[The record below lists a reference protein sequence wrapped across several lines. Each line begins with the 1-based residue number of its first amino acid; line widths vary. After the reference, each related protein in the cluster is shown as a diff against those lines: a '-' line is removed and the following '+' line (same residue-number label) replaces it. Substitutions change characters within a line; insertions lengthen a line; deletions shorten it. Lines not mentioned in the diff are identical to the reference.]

1 MQLNISSF
9 SIKKYTSGWLYK
21 ERISVI
27 DFYYLSHIFILL
39 TKTAADGSTI
49 KSSYH
54 FVLGLSLLL

>member
-9 SIKKYTSGWLYK
+9 TLKIPLVSYTR
-21 ERISVI
+21 E
-27 DFYYLSHIFILL
+27 DFNVGTLSHIFILL
-39 TKTAADGSTI
+39 TRTAADGSTI